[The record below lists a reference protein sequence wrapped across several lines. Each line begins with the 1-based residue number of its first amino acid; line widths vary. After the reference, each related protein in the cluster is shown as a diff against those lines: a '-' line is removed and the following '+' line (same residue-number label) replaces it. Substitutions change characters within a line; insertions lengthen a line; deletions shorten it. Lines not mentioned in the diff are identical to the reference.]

1 MLTCTIGRK
10 RTCAKFFFKD
20 IDSALV
26 SLEKLVR
33 PMGWENSQ
41 KVSSGLDRKVKS
53 QINVNGMFSFGL
65 NTASKVKGVNI
76 KKANLAMNSN

>member
-1 MLTCTIGRK
+1 
-10 RTCAKFFFKD
+10 
-20 IDSALV
+20 
-26 SLEKLVR
+26 
-33 PMGWENSQ
+33 MGWENSQ
-41 KVSSGLDRKVKS
+41 KVPSGLDRKVKS